1 MVCVGALSVLGP
13 CDDSGVHRAGVLGS
27 PVYSGTR
34 GHDEVTGYKG
44 TRFFPPSC
52 WDNGEHKRPVA
63 ELHRSLSFGDGG
75 LRAEIWVSPC
85 SGRTCRPVFFCLA
98 PGFSARAP
106 GAFFPLGV
114 SVRLH
119 LCASFG
125 MTPSTYL

>member
-1 MVCVGALSVLGP
+1 MVCVGALSVLSP

-34 GHDEVTGYKG
+34 GHDEVTGCKG

-52 WDNGEHKRPVA
+52 WWIMGSTEGQ
-63 ELHRSLSFGDGG
+63 LLSRSLSFGDGG

-119 LCASFG
+119 LCANFG